1 MKQSILEVIEKHEI
15 DKKKQKELEDFFK
28 SIEMFSSSSIL
39 SGLSNKIA
47 SGSSFVSLFT
57 SNSHFFL
64 LLFIPGFSETIT
76 LVKTKKDRV
85 FGCFYPNNW
94 SGDGNFKNI
103 WIIPAFQSI
112 LSFVMTALGKQ
123 MLFSVILPTV
133 LRLDNKSSCNERV
146 LQILF

>member
-57 SNSHFFL
+57 SISREWELVYRGSRELTNSHFFL
-64 LLFIPGFSETIT
+64 LLFIP
-76 LVKTKKDRV
+76 
-85 FGCFYPNNW
+85 N
-94 SGDGNFKNI
+94 
-103 WIIPAFQSI
+103 A
-112 LSFVMTALGKQ
+112 M
-123 MLFSVILPTV
+123 VILRQS
-133 LRLDNKSSCNERV
+133 LW
-146 LQILF
+146 